1 MCEDIR
7 RRAATRATCALSG
20 SDIVIDPV
28 ILAQDIR
35 ATRGCMRG
43 AREHAA
49 NIGLDWNLI
58 LGGGYKASDF
68 RATGDALAIRV
79 AEIAEERVNG

>member
-1 MCEDIR
+1 M
-7 RRAATRATCALSG
+7 S
-20 SDIVIDPV
+20 DPV

-43 AREHAA
+43 ARQHAA
-49 NIGLDWNLI
+49 DIGLDWNRI
-58 LGGGYKASDF
+58 LEGGYRASEF

-79 AEIAEERVNG
+79 AEIAEERASHGE